1 MSKELIQVFMGM
13 TGSLGFAILYHIRG
27 RKLLAITLG
36 GGLGWVVY
44 LVCRYLET
52 GLNLALFWGTFCVA
66 ALSAVL
72 ARLMHAPVLLFL
84 IPMTIPMIPGSDLY
98 YAMEALVKKLPD
110 VVALV
115 EKVSGEAFSMAMGIV
130 VSSGVIRLK
139 TGRKGMQNESI

>member
-1 MSKELIQVFMGM
+1 
-13 TGSLGFAILYHIRG
+13 
-27 RKLLAITLG
+27 
-36 GGLGWVVY
+36 
-44 LVCRYLET
+44 
-52 GLNLALFWGTFCVA
+52 
-66 ALSAVL
+66 
-72 ARLMHAPVLLFL
+72 
-84 IPMTIPMIPGSDLY
+84 MIPGSDLY